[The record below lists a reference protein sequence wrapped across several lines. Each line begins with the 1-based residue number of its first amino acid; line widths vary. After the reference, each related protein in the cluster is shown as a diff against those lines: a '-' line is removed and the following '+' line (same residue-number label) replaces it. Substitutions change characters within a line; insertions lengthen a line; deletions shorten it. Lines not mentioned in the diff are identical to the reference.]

1 MQTGNETKRR
11 WGPQYLCGL
20 LASVSLVA
28 MATAASAQSAI
39 GSASVVQ
46 NDVTGSGKGKL
57 GVGDN
62 VFQNEIIKTGAASL
76 ARLGF
81 VDNTNVSVGA
91 SSQLALDKFVYSGGG
106 TAKSVVF
113 NAARGSFRF
122 VSGSSPSD
130 AYKVLTPEA
139 AIGVRGTTYD
149 VQVGGGRTTVVLISG
164 AASVC
169 LRAGAPNR
177 CVELRQ
183 PCESVTLTNAALGGK
198 VGGNVQK
205 WSFDNS
211 CNGGRDFWRPD
222 APLGNNPPQSP
233 PSPPSPPSSPS
244 Y

>member
-1 MQTGNETKRR
+1 MKPEIQIRCSAGRASF
-11 WGPQYLCGL
+11 LGL

-39 GSASVVQ
+39 GSASLVQ
-46 NDVTGSGKGKL
+46 NEVSGSGKGKL

-62 VFQNEIIKTGAASL
+62 VFQNEIIRTGAASL

-81 VDNTNVSVGA
+81 LDSTNVSVGA
-91 SSQLALDKFVYSGGG
+91 SSQLTLDKFVYSGGG

-122 VSGSSPSD
+122 ISGSSPSE

-149 VQVGGGRTTVVLISG
+149 VQVSAGRTTVVLISG
-164 AASVC
+164 AADVC

-177 CVELRQ
+177 CIELRQ
-183 PCESVTLTNAALGGK
+183 PCESVTLTNRALGNK
-198 VGGNVQK
+198 VAGDVQK
-205 WSFDNS
+205 WAFDNS
-211 CNGGRDFWRPD
+211 CNGGNNFWRPD
-222 APLGNNPPQSP
+222 APLGNNSPP